1 MTTSGSARPVLR
13 EAAGAVAFAGCVAA
27 VAVVGALAA
36 GSAGQEYQAL
46 RTPSWAPPSWLFGPV
61 WSALY
66 AMIAVSG
73 WLVWRRA
80 GSLRAASAPLG
91 VYAVQLLLNLAWT
104 PLFFGAARYG
114 TALVEIVVL
123 LVAILVTIVL
133 FSRIHRVAALLLVP
147 YAGWTL
153 FATALNG
160 SIWLLNA

>member
-13 EAAGAVAFAGCVAA
+13 DAVGGVVFAGCVVA
-27 VAVVGALAA
+27 VAVIGALAA
-36 GSAGQEYQAL
+36 GSARQDYAAL
-46 RTPSWAPPSWLFGPV
+46 RTPPWAPPAWLFGPV
-61 WSALY
+61 WSVLY

-80 GSLRAASAPLG
+80 GSLRAARAPLG
-91 VYAVQLLLNLAWT
+91 AYALQLLLNLAWT

-123 LVAILVTIVL
+123 MAAILVTIVL
-133 FSRIHRVAALLLVP
+133 FARIHRVAALLLVP